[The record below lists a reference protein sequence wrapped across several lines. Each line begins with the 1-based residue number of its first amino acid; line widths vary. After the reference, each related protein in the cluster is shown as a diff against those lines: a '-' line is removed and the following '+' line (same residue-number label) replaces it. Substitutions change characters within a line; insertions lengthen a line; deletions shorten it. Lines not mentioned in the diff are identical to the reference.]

1 MGSDKG
7 LMNYCLQLFAIVREC
22 SPVFGLFALFATVLS
37 LYIEQLNSSPL
48 KNPPLRISPS
58 KSEKLGNDQIG
69 PVASSLKNPSKSLYA
84 DFREKKAAFRGLGE
98 SCVYVAL

>member
-37 LYIEQLNSSPL
+37 LYNEQYEQLNSSPL

-58 KSEKLGNDQIG
+58 KSERLGNDQIG
-69 PVASSLKNPSKSLYA
+69 TSSLFIEKSFQVFVPGL
-84 DFREKKAAFRGLGE
+84 REKKAAFRGLGE
-98 SCVYVAL
+98 S